1 MKEAATS
8 PGIGTAMPDAGS
20 TTTIGIAGATG
31 TSASAIMVEGGGD
44 TIIADAYGV
53 PGTARCLAGR
63 CGKSPAEQATK
74 VRLRAMLGHPGGA
87 G

>member
-20 TTTIGIAGATG
+20 TTTIGIGGATG
-31 TSASAIMVEGGGD
+31 ISESAIMVEGGGD

-53 PGTARCLAGR
+53 AGHGAMPGW
-63 CGKSPAEQATK
+63 K
-74 VRLRAMLGHPGGA
+74 VRQEPG
-87 G
+87 